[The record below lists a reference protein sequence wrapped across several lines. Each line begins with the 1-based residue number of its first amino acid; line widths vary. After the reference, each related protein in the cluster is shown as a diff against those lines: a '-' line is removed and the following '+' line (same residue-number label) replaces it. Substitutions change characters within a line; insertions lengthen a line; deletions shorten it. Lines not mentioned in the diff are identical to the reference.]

1 MSEKVTLRDV
11 AAHAGVSRATASLV
25 LRGTGRVA
33 PRTRE
38 RVLASMAE
46 LGYIYDQVAAS
57 LRTRHARVVGV
68 VVTNIGNP
76 NLAEVILGLEA
87 EFRQAGYLPLLTVTR
102 DDAAQQDEA
111 VAALQEHKIAGLA
124 MVPASG
130 TDPALTE
137 RLTASGLGHV
147 FVTRY
152 VEGARTSF
160 VGTDDIR
167 GGELAGQHLVEHGCR
182 RLAYLGGPAWMLSRH
197 ERLSGVRR
205 AAESSGGQVE
215 ELIDLPSETSG
226 GGGLAAGRELLDRG
240 ELPDGVVCHSDSV
253 AFGLYRALRERGV
266 GGEGVRVIGYD
277 DIPGAALWEPPLTSI
292 AVHGRRLGQ
301 RAARL
306 LLDRMTDPYAAPVVH
321 RSEPELAIRE
331 SCGCRTP

>member
-1 MSEKVTLRDV
+1 MGEKVTLRDV

-25 LRGTGRVA
+25 LRGTGRVS
-33 PRTRE
+33 PSTRE

-46 LGYIYDQVAAS
+46 LGYIYDQAAAS
-57 LRTRHARVVGV
+57 LRTRHAKVVGV

-76 NLAEVILGLEA
+76 NLAEVILGLET

-102 DDAAQQDEA
+102 DDAEQQDQA
-111 VAALQEHKIAGLA
+111 IAALQEHRIAGLA

-137 RLTASGLGHV
+137 RLTEAGLGHV

-152 VEGARTSF
+152 VEGAEASF
-160 VGTDDIR
+160 VGTDDVR
-167 GGELAGQHLVEHGCR
+167 GGELAGEHLLWHGCQ

-197 ERLSGVRR
+197 ERIAGVRR
-205 AAESSGGQVE
+205 AARAAGHTG
-215 ELIDLPSETSG
+215 ELIELPSETSG
-226 GGGLAAGRELLDRG
+226 EGGLAGGRELLARG

-253 AFGLYRALRERGV
+253 AFGLYRALREAGV
-266 GGEGVRVIGYD
+266 AAGGVRVIGYD
-277 DIPGAALWEPPLTSI
+277 DIPGAALWEPPLTS
-292 AVHGRRLGQ
+292 VSVRGRRLGQ

-306 LLDRMTDPYAAPVVH
+306 LLDRMTDPYAAPVV
-321 RSEPELAIRE
+321 RRAEPELAIRQ
-331 SCGCRTP
+331 SCGCHIS

>member
-1 MSEKVTLRDV
+1 
-11 AAHAGVSRATASLV
+11 
-25 LRGTGRVA
+25 
-33 PRTRE
+33 
-38 RVLASMAE
+38 MAE

-87 EFRQAGYLPLLTVTR
+87 EFREAGYLPLLTVTR

-111 VAALQEHKIAGLA
+111 ISALQEHNIAGLV

-130 TDPALTE
+130 TDPALVG
-137 RLTASGLGHV
+137 RLTAGGLGHV

-152 VEGARTSF
+152 VEGARASF
-160 VGTDDIR
+160 VGTDDVR
-167 GGELAGQHLVEHGCR
+167 GGELAGQHLVAHGCR

-197 ERLSGVRR
+197 ERLAGVRR
-205 AAESSGGQVE
+205 AVLAAGHSD
-215 ELIDLPSETSG
+215 ELIDLPGETSG
-226 GGGLAAGRELLDRG
+226 GGGLTAGRELLDRG
-240 ELPDGVVCHSDSV
+240 DLPDGVVCHSDSV
-253 AFGLYRALRERGV
+253 AFGLYRALRERGL
-266 GGEGVRVIGYD
+266 GDGMPVIGYD
-277 DIPGAALWEPPLTSI
+277 DIPGAALWEPPLTSV

-321 RSEPELAIRE
+321 RAEPGLAIRR
-331 SCGCRTP
+331 SCGCHNS

>member
-33 PRTRE
+33 PQTRE

-87 EFRQAGYLPLLTVTR
+87 EFRGAGYLPLLTVTR

-124 MVPASG
+124 MVPATG
-130 TDPALTE
+130 TDPALPE

-160 VGTDDIR
+160 VGTDDVR
-167 GGELAGQHLVEHGCR
+167 GGELAGQHLLEHGCR

-197 ERLSGVRR
+197 ERLAGVRR
-205 AAESSGGQVE
+205 AMAAAGRAEE
-215 ELIDLPSETSG
+215 PIDLPSETSG

-240 ELPDGVVCHSDSV
+240 EVPDGVVCHSDSV

-266 GGEGVRVIGYD
+266 DAGATRVIGYD
-277 DIPGAALWEPPLTSI
+277 DIPGAALWEPPLTSV

-321 RSEPELAIRE
+321 RAEPELAVRR
-331 SCGCRTP
+331 SCGCHTP

>member
-33 PRTRE
+33 PQTRE

-87 EFRQAGYLPLLTVTR
+87 EFRAAGYLPLLTVTR
-102 DDAAQQDEA
+102 DDAAQQDQA
-111 VAALQEHKIAGLA
+111 VAALLEHKIAGLA

-130 TDPALTE
+130 TDPALPE

-152 VEGARTSF
+152 VEGARSSF
-160 VGTDDIR
+160 VGTDDVR
-167 GGELAGQHLVEHGCR
+167 GGELAGRHLVEHGCR

-197 ERLSGVRR
+197 ERLAGVRR
-205 AAESSGGQVE
+205 AVAAAGLPE
-215 ELIDLPSETSG
+215 ELTDLPSETSG
-226 GGGLAAGRELLDRG
+226 GGGLTAGRQLLDRGG

-253 AFGLYRALRERGV
+253 AFGLYRALRERGL
-266 GGEGVRVIGYD
+266 GAGMRVIGYD
-277 DIPGAALWEPPLTSI
+277 DIPGAALWEPPLTSV
-292 AVHGRRLGQ
+292 AVGGRRLGQ

-306 LLDRMTDPYAAPVVH
+306 LLDRMTDPYADPVVH
-321 RSEPELAIRE
+321 RAEPELAVRR
-331 SCGCRTP
+331 SCGCHGA